1 MPWTAALDNSGTPPH
16 TAPTTA
22 ANDGPAPTTPSP
34 AATAGTAGSG
44 GSGDQHQ
51 GPHFQACIV
60 CQRPGS
66 DCGGAAA
73 AAAAAADGTAADG
86 ITAADATPP
95 AVIRTRGAAG
105 PLLRCTT
112 CPASFHL
119 SCLRPRLRAMPA
131 AGAKWSCAYCH
142 AMGRVVGGD
151 SDGACGAVRLME
163 SLRQGMLGA
172 VQVRACF
179 VLLVVFARCGEFGG
193 WVACVCVCVCLYG
206 CCGGFPMAD

>member
-1 MPWTAALDNSGTPPH
+1 MPWTAALDNGGTPPPPPH
-16 TAPTTA
+16 A
-22 ANDGPAPTTPSP
+22 ANSGPAPAP
-34 AATAGTAGSG
+34 AAEKGAAG
-44 GSGDQHQ
+44 GDQPQ

-66 DCGGAAA
+66 DCNSAA
-73 AAAAAADGTAADG
+73 AAAAAADATAADG
-86 ITAADATPP
+86 VTAVDGTPP
-95 AVIRTRGAAG
+95 AVLRTRGAAG
-105 PLLRCTT
+105 PLLRCST

-163 SLRQGMLGA
+163 SLRQGMHGA
-172 VQVRACF
+172 VQVRAVF
-179 VLLVVFARCGEFGG
+179 V
-193 WVACVCVCVCLYG
+193 
-206 CCGGFPMAD
+206 